1 MTIKVNDKAINLSEL
16 IDLGSL
22 GKSIKKV
29 EAVLRDLKKLQ
40 KTIEEL
46 DSNL

>member
-1 MTIKVNDKAINLSEL
+1 MEIKINDKAIQLSEL

-22 GKSIKKV
+22 DKSIKKV
-29 EAVLRDLKKLQ
+29 EAVLRDLKKLK

-46 DSNL
+46 DTNI